1 MPLTGEGV
9 LTFKSSFEF
18 IISKS
23 LHKIFNIFNLF
34 IFKWAENKE
43 PRENM
48 CFLLPFVT
56 TDLLL
61 PGPFLVKTK
70 TSLLSHYRMSSY
82 RLYLLNASLDVFSFF
97 CSFRIKKRLFK
108 GFRNL
113 LVFQN

>member
-1 MPLTGEGV
+1 MAICPSLLLRAILNSLSQNHYTTSSTCF
-9 LTFKSSFEF
+9 TF
-18 IISKS
+18 
-23 LHKIFNIFNLF
+23 L
-34 IFKWAENKE
+34 IFKLAENKE

-61 PGPFLVKTK
+61 PGPFSVKTKK
-70 TSLLSHYRMSSY
+70 TSLLSHYRMSRY
-82 RLYLLNASLDVFSFF
+82 RLYLLNASLDLFSFF
-97 CSFRIKKRLFK
+97 CSFRLKKCLFK